1 MWGALRGRPRS
12 NNIYPGVWIPGSL
25 ASLAPRNDGES
36 FFSYPRFKQQ
46 RTWLRGLA
54 ANNARAVRSDMPF
67 DGIERAQG
75 MPGEGLTHGP
85 PATKKA
91 GGSHHR
97 CSRTSGIPCAA
108 VLTLIRALPGDRRS
122 CPRRPRA
129 RRARDL
135 GVSTGTPGPHDFTS
149 VSTSFVGAI
158 RSRCDS
164 IRPPHPRL
172 ASRDDRAQRPSR
184 RSGIW
189 ASSTI
194 SVKTKVK
201 FFAATTTRAASP

>member
-108 VLTLIRALPGDRRS
+108 VLTLIRAL
-122 CPRRPRA
+122 
-129 RRARDL
+129 
-135 GVSTGTPGPHDFTS
+135 
-149 VSTSFVGAI
+149 
-158 RSRCDS
+158 
-164 IRPPHPRL
+164 
-172 ASRDDRAQRPSR
+172 
-184 RSGIW
+184 
-189 ASSTI
+189 
-194 SVKTKVK
+194 
-201 FFAATTTRAASP
+201 